1 MEGETPEE
9 LYASIF
15 EMALRAPGTGS
26 LLQAGIVGSA
36 SEGSYSVLL
45 GLDVRLPGA
54 ETNLART
61 HRGRSTCTV
70 IRYLDVQKGTEDPRV

>member
-1 MEGETPEE
+1 MLTLTIQIDALLSFDMEGETPEE

-15 EMALRAPGTGS
+15 EMALQAPGTGS

-36 SEGSYSVLL
+36 SEGRYSVLL
-45 GLDVRLPGA
+45 GLDVGFPGA

-61 HRGRSTCTV
+61 HWGRSM
-70 IRYLDVQKGTEDPRV
+70 